1 MTSIVLA
8 DDHDFTRHGLQT
20 VLETQSDFHVIGEA
34 RDGLEAMEVVERYQP
49 DVLVVDVVMPGLTGL
64 EVTRR
69 TAQVSPKTCVVV
81 LSMYDSHAYVA
92 EALRAGAKAYV
103 LKRSESRELVTAIRD
118 IIAGQLYLS
127 PPLSESSIKGYIEK
141 AERASPDTYEMLTA
155 REREVL
161 QLTAEGRSRAEIANL
176 LYISTRTVEAH
187 RASLMQKLGL
197 HSQTEVIRYAL
208 RRGLLQIDG

>member
-8 DDHDFTRHGLQT
+8 DDHDFTRYGLQT
-20 VLETQSDFHVIGEA
+20 VLETQSDFQVIGEA
-34 RDGLEAMEVVERYQP
+34 RDGLEAIKLVERLHP

-69 TAQVSPKTCVVV
+69 TTQVSPKTCAVV

-118 IIAGQLYLS
+118 VIAGKTYLS
-127 PPLSESSIKGYIEK
+127 PPLSESAIKGYM
-141 AERASPDTYEMLTA
+141 ERAEQALPDTYEMLTR

-161 QLTAEGRSRAEIANL
+161 QLTAEGRSRAEIAEL
-176 LYISTRTVEAH
+176 LYISARTVETH
-187 RASLMQKLGL
+187 RASVMQKLGL
-197 HSQTEVIRYAL
+197 HSQTELIRYAL
-208 RRGLLQIDG
+208 RRGLLQVDG

>member
-8 DDHDFTRHGLQT
+8 DDHDFTRRGLQT
-20 VLETQSDFHVIGEA
+20 VLETQPDFHIVGEA
-34 RDGLEAMEVVERYQP
+34 RDGLETIDVVEHLQP

-69 TAQVSPKTCVVV
+69 TRQVSSKTCVVV
-81 LSMYDSHAYVA
+81 LSMYDNHAYVA

-118 IIAGQLYLS
+118 VIAGQLYLS
-127 PPLSESSIKGYIEK
+127 PPLSESSIKKYIER
-141 AERASPDTYEMLTA
+141 AEQALTDSYDMLTT

-161 QLTAEGRSRAEIANL
+161 QLTAEGRSRAEIAER
-176 LYISTRTVEAH
+176 LYISARTVEAH
-187 RASLMQKLGL
+187 RASFMQKLGL
-197 HSQTEVIRYAL
+197 HSQTELIRYAL
-208 RRGLLQIDG
+208 RRGIIQIEG